1 MPALRGLYL
10 FYREFEMG
18 TEFYGAPD
26 YEKARKI
33 IEADKLRVLMRN
45 RIGITDCWH
54 GKPLR
59 PKWDDF
65 YDSVKV
71 MIQDYLDA
79 YDATQEYDID
89 SILDFMPA
97 TYTETG
103 VYDAIGVP
111 SDDWYCPP
119 TPYDYREHYRE
130 MFLAMWCHDK
140 GLAGWLE
147 EEFQSFSGRDMPYG
161 LAEAKAFNRLCRSV
175 DEENGN
181 NAKIAEYILSEGIE
195 PPSDSEYKEALEELN
210 QSIDNGAVHDW
221 SGTWPDFR
229 EQKGLPTNISYEFV
243 PNPDTEDGYPRVV
256 RPISPQSDIPEVDDI
271 QSADDEVSENLWT
284 EGKKLGGFGI
294 VDWVDFK
301 LNPLERNNPGLYKL
315 VFVLLSPVMI
325 PLAVI
330 EGILQGLYKGL
341 TS

>member
-1 MPALRGLYL
+1 
-10 FYREFEMG
+10 MG

-33 IEADKLRVLMRN
+33 IEADKLRVLIRE
-45 RIGITDCWH
+45 RIGIYDCWH

-59 PKWDDF
+59 PQWDKF

-97 TYTETG
+97 KYTETG
-103 VYDAIGVP
+103 EWPAMGEPGDDA
-111 SDDWYCPP
+111 YCPP
-119 TPYDYREHYRE
+119 TPYDYRENNRE
-130 MFLAMWCHDK
+130 IFLAMWCHDK

-147 EEFQSFSGRDMPYG
+147 EDFQSFYGRDNAYN

-175 DEENGN
+175 DEENKN

-195 PPSDSEYKEALEELN
+195 PPSDSDYKEALEELN
-210 QSIDNGAVHDW
+210 QCIDNGAVMDW
-221 SGTWPDFR
+221 YGMWPDFR
-229 EQKGLPTNISYEFV
+229 EQKGLPTNISYEMV

-256 RPISPQSDIPEVDDI
+256 RPIAPQPKAPEVDENQEVYTTCGATKIKGSGPVGSNTNPDSGQKSFDDFCAE
-271 QSADDEVSENLWT
+271 QSDTVYYHQEDNDNTAMAV
-284 EGKKLGGFGI
+284 GFAILGGGA
-294 VDWVDFK
+294 
-301 LNPLERNNPGLYKL
+301 L
-315 VFVLLSPVMI
+315 MI
-325 PLAVI
+325 GWLLAVI
-330 EGILQGLYKGL
+330 F
-341 TS
+341 